1 MKTEELQVNKIVHH
15 GHNIKRAR
23 MEKQIKQEALCSMVD
38 LTQSAISKYESM
50 RVVDDKIL
58 EKFAKAIG
66 VPVEDL
72 KTIEEEAPMVVFEN
86 NTNTNNIETN
96 NNGSIG
102 AGCYEN
108 ATTINNPIDQINN
121 LFERLLKEK
130 DARITILEQQVHDLK
145 QELRK

>member
-23 MEKQIKQEALCSMVD
+23 MDKQIKQETLCSMVD

-50 RVVDDKIL
+50 RVIDDKIL

-72 KTIEEEAPMVVFEN
+72 KTMEEKAPMVVFEN
-86 NTNTNNIETN
+86 NTNNVETN
-96 NNGSIG
+96 NGNTGFTGNGDSI
-102 AGCYEN
+102 
-108 ATTINNPIDQINN
+108 INNPIDKVND

-130 DARITILEQQVHDLK
+130 DARIVMLEQQVHDLK
-145 QELRK
+145 QKQGK